1 MIKGQ
6 ITLELHEIDFEVHMD
21 PEFKIPDFVRY
32 TVKTDLGNG
41 CHDIEA
47 AECDANTFMQ
57 ALGSALQYDP
67 DKFPAWDAINT
78 VVALTKRRW
87 LP

>member
-1 MIKGQ
+1 MIKGH
-6 ITLELHEIDFEVHMD
+6 IVLELHEIDFEVHSD
-21 PEFKIPDFVRY
+21 VETLKPDFVRY

-41 CHDIEA
+41 CSDIEA
-47 AECDANTFMQ
+47 AECDANTFMR
-57 ALGSALQYDP
+57 ALGAALQYDP

-78 VVALTKRRW
+78 VAALKKRRW